1 MNKKNILLIFG
12 FGYTAKFM
20 CQKFSKKNWEVFC
33 TTRFKE
39 KAKEIKSLNATP
51 IFFDD
56 EEKIESV
63 LSKNSYILSTA
74 PPENSKDP
82 VVENYGHL
90 LKKNSERVKWAGY
103 LSTTSVYGDKKGEW
117 VTEDTELEPNLER
130 SISRVAAE
138 NSWIKLGE
146 NLLIKTV
153 IFRLAGIYGPGR
165 SLVDRLM
172 KDEDVYIVDKPA
184 HLFNR
189 IHVDDIVGAIEMAI
203 SSKSEAKIFNLSDDL
218 PAKQLDVAKFAASLL
233 KRKSPQ
239 TVSLESDLVSE
250 MARSFYKEEKK
261 VSNTRLKDE
270 LGYKLV
276 FPSFKEG
283 LFQSTKI
290 LENSNGS
297 SYFN

>member
-218 PAKQLDVAKFAASLL
+218 PAKQLDVAKYAANLL

-283 LFQSTKI
+283 LFSIHK
-290 LENSNGS
+290 NSKE
-297 SYFN
+297 F

>member
-90 LKKNSERVKWAGY
+90 LKKNSERVKWVGY

-283 LFQSTKI
+283 LFSIHK
-290 LENSNGS
+290 NSKE
-297 SYFN
+297 F

>member
-283 LFQSTKI
+283 LFSIHK
-290 LENSNGS
+290 NSKE
-297 SYFN
+297 F

>member
-1 MNKKNILLIFG
+1 MNKKNTLLIFG
-12 FGYTAKFM
+12 FGYTAKFI
-20 CQKFSKKNWEVFC
+20 CKKLLKKNWQVYC
-33 TTRFKE
+33 TTRSSE
-39 KAKEIKSLNATP
+39 KIKEIKDLKAIP
-51 IFFDD
+51 VFFND
-56 EEKIESV
+56 EEKI
-63 LSKNSYILSTA
+63 KNILGEDNYILTTA

-117 VTEDTELEPNLER
+117 VTEDAELEPNLER

-218 PAKQLDVAKFAASLL
+218 PAKQLDVAKFAANLL

-270 LGYKLV
+270 LGYKLT
-276 FPSFKEG
+276 FPSYKEG
-283 LFQSTKI
+283 LFAI
-290 LENSNGS
+290 HNNSKE
-297 SYFN
+297 F

>member
-1 MNKKNILLIFG
+1 
-12 FGYTAKFM
+12 M

-283 LFQSTKI
+283 LFSIHK
-290 LENSNGS
+290 NSKE
-297 SYFN
+297 F

>member
-1 MNKKNILLIFG
+1 MSKKNILLIFG

-165 SLVDRLM
+165 SLVDRLL

-218 PAKQLDVAKFAASLL
+218 PAKQLDVAKFAANLL

-270 LGYKLV
+270 LGYKLT
-276 FPSFKEG
+276 FPSYKEG
-283 LFQSTKI
+283 LFAIHNNFK
-290 LENSNGS
+290 E
-297 SYFN
+297 F

>member
-153 IFRLAGIYGPGR
+153 IFRLAGIYGPGQ

-218 PAKQLDVAKFAASLL
+218 PAKQLDVAKFAANLL

-283 LFQSTKI
+283 LFSIHK
-290 LENSNGS
+290 NSKE
-297 SYFN
+297 F

>member
-270 LGYKLV
+270 LGYKLE

-283 LFQSTKI
+283 LFSIHK
-290 LENSNGS
+290 NSRE
-297 SYFN
+297 F

>member
-1 MNKKNILLIFG
+1 MSKKNILLIFG

-39 KAKEIKSLNATP
+39 KVKEIKSLNATP

-82 VVENYGHL
+82 VIENYGHL
-90 LKKNSERVKWAGY
+90 FKKNSEKVKWAGY

-203 SSKSEAKIFNLSDDL
+203 RSKSEATIFNLSDDF
-218 PAKQLDVAKFAASLL
+218 PATQLEVAQFAASLL
-233 KRKSPQ
+233 KKKCPQ

-250 MARSFYKEEKK
+250 MARSFYNEEKK

-270 LGYKLV
+270 LGYKLT
-276 FPSFKEG
+276 FPSYKEG
-283 LFQSTKI
+283 LFAI
-290 LENSNGS
+290 HNNSKE
-297 SYFN
+297 F

>member
-270 LGYKLV
+270 LGYKLT
-276 FPSFKEG
+276 FPSYKEG
-283 LFQSTKI
+283 LFAI
-290 LENSNGS
+290 HNNSKE
-297 SYFN
+297 F

>member
-165 SLVDRLM
+165 SLIDRLM

-283 LFQSTKI
+283 LFSIHK
-290 LENSNGS
+290 NSKE
-297 SYFN
+297 F